1 MNTKLKS
8 RLIVESSFP
17 GTLALLLEGP
27 EEAGKLISTAQ
38 KAFDVRNKK
47 FASII
52 GGLPGGSYKDVLSKF
67 VKAVDS
73 ATDETGGGLEDL
85 ADADPDKADDQAAS
99 MAGNFDN
106 LNKQVRQILKVNEAL
121 MQYLAKQIVKSNL
134 HKGEN
139 KDIPMNEILD
149 EAGLLD
155 QAKKEMAAAFDKVGT
170 IGGKPKGFLAKIIA
184 AAFGST
190 SKVEDMVQ
198 SIMDKKDDLIDSI
211 LEMTPT
217 EIGSFAQAIVNY
229 GKEDAAASKE
239 IEAAA
244 DEAQDEAGSDK
255 VEGTGDDEEETEE
268 GSEGAGASISKKDIL
283 SKAKDV
289 AGDAG
294 ELVVTKLLD
303 SDFFKDFNITESLHN
318 RSLGILIEKDMSA
331 EDYNALVAA
340 AMEENEGAFE
350 DVDTNSMAKDL
361 NKVFSDSEL
370 DFKIEEKPLTW
381 DDLDAKG
388 KRRSQLGFYL
398 DGKYI
403 FGGSPSDDTFDTLL
417 SVADDKGFEAEDI
430 EDMEVDVNNTFIDQD
445 GKGAPKLSSI
455 ADLVKLVNKV
465 ADANE
470 KYGKFKI
477 GAGEG
482 DEEDSNLQAIKDDSG
497 DYYLVPIENQ
507 DRLKKAGFD
516 LEESKRLARLRKLA
530 GIL

>member
-1 MNTKLKS
+1 MNTRLKN

-47 FASII
+47 FTSII
-52 GGLPGGSYKDVLSKF
+52 GGLPGGPYKDVLSKF
-67 VKAVDS
+67 VKAVDG

-85 ADADPDKADDQAAS
+85 ADADPEKADDQAAS

-139 KDIPMNEILD
+139 KDIPMVEILD

-170 IGGKPKGFLAKIIA
+170 VGGKPKGFLAKIIA

-198 SIMDKKDDLIDSI
+198 SIMDKKDDLIESM
-211 LEMTPT
+211 LQMTPT

-239 IEAAA
+239 IESASA
-244 DEAQDEAGSDK
+244 EAQEEAGSDK
-255 VEGTGDDEEETEE
+255 VEGTEDAEEEGEE
-268 GSEGAGASISKKDIL
+268 GSEGDGATISKKDIL

-294 ELVVTKLLD
+294 EIVIGRLID
-303 SDFFKDFNITESLHN
+303 DGFFDDFNITESLRN
-318 RSLGILIEKDMSA
+318 RSLGILSEKDLSA
-331 EDYNALVAA
+331 DNYSVVVGQAMADDED
-340 AMEENEGAFE
+340 AFK

-361 NKVFSDSEL
+361 NKMFADNEI
-370 DFKIEEKPLTW
+370 DFKIEEKPLSW
-381 DDLDAKG
+381 EDLDSKG

-403 FGGSPSDDTFDTLL
+403 HGGPPSEGTFETLL
-417 SVADDKGFEAEDI
+417 FTANDSGLEAEDI
-430 EDMEVDVNNTFIDQD
+430 KDLEVDVNNAFVDQD
-445 GKGAPKLSSI
+445 GKGAPKLTDI
-455 ADLVKLVNKV
+455 PDFVKLVNKV

-470 KYGKFKI
+470 KYGKFKL
-477 GAGEG
+477 GG
-482 DEEDSNLQAIKDDSG
+482 DSDDEADSDLQAIKDDSG

-516 LEESKRLARLRKLA
+516 LEESKRLARIRKLA
-530 GIL
+530 GVL